1 MYIDKLDGMVNKYNN
16 ACRST
21 IKMKLVD
28 VNSNTNFDFD
38 KENNEEDPKFEVG
51 NHVRISKYNKNLQFY
66 NFTKRLQSKLVWGSF
81 YD

>member
-16 ACRST
+16 ACCST

-66 NFTKRLQSKLVWGSF
+66 NFTKRLQSKLVWVSF
-81 YD
+81 